1 MNDRYIKLALDAG
14 LLNYVDHETPRS
26 YFINGNAEQEDVE
39 KFAELIVQECLNIVN
54 RHEYSYHEADP
65 LWETA
70 QLIKQH
76 FGVEE

>member
-1 MNDRYIKLALDAG
+1 MNQKIQDLMYHSG
-14 LLNYVDHETPRS
+14 LTAQGCWDEMDEYAKQGIH
-26 YFINGNAEQEDVE
+26 
-39 KFAELIVQECLNIVN
+39 KFAELIVRECLGIVN

-70 QLIKQH
+70 QLIKEQ